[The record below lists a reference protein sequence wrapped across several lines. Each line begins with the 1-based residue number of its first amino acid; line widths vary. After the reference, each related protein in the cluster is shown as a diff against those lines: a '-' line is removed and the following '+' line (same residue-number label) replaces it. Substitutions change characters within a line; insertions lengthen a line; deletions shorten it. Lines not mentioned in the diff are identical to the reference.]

1 MTSLAAYKVRGKI
14 NPGTL
19 KIEYQIIRYF
29 PAAGKP
35 MPATSAARRDPH
47 TRGAINAG

>member
-1 MTSLAAYKVRGKI
+1 LTFLTAYKVRTEKRSC
-14 NPGTL
+14 TL
-19 KIEYQIIRYF
+19 KTEYQIIRYF

-35 MPATSAARRDPH
+35 MPATSAVRRDPH